1 MQKAGIPARLQQ
13 ILISELGYVYQCY
26 LNDFTAGQLRGS
38 KHPNSL
44 QLLDLAMQWKPLP
57 DSRALVSGFFANMV
71 LDRHARYAAQ
81 SVAGKR
87 SDGQKAEEAIAN
99 YLQLPITTIDSLVRN
114 YGERCVL
121 GWLYTRLYMPASIR
135 DKIVSNNILNAAN
148 EGSFKTCNYLFNI
161 LQQYYPNSHY
171 LPKAKTVMQ
180 QVQVAIQSNAANKQI
195 VFKDASAIGSFNELV
210 TPYRGKIVY
219 LDIWGTWCGPCK
231 EEMPYVP
238 ELKKRYAGK
247 DIVFVYLD
255 MDNASKENDW
265 KEYVQFTGLEGEHY
279 RMDRT
284 AIENI
289 WPAIKAAGGQT
300 NSYPTFVLID
310 RDGKIIHPNA
320 ARPGSRQ
327 ELYDQ
332 IDKVL

>member
-1 MQKAGIPARLQQ
+1 
-13 ILISELGYVYQCY
+13 
-26 LNDFTAGQLRGS
+26 
-38 KHPNSL
+38 
-44 QLLDLAMQWKPLP
+44 
-57 DSRALVSGFFANMV
+57 LVAP
-71 LDRHARYAAQ
+71 YK
-81 SVAGKR
+81 GK
-87 SDGQKAEEAIAN
+87 
-99 YLQLPITTIDSLVRN
+99 
-114 YGERCVL
+114 
-121 GWLYTRLYMPASIR
+121 M
-135 DKIVSNNILNAAN
+135 
-148 EGSFKTCNYLFNI
+148 
-161 LQQYYPNSHY
+161 
-171 LPKAKTVMQ
+171 
-180 QVQVAIQSNAANKQI
+180 
-195 VFKDASAIGSFNELV
+195 
-210 TPYRGKIVY
+210 VY

-289 WPAIKAAGGQT
+289 WQAIKAAGGQT